1 MALSERPIP
10 GEDAGAPSR
19 PRRTT
24 RVRVWIVG
32 VTTLILALVVFQRL
46 TRPSGPPIE
55 SSGGSGAPVR
65 VAVVE
70 QRDMPVIERSV
81 GTMLAN
87 TLVQVAP
94 LVSGSL
100 ERQAFREGQFVQKG
114 TLLFEIDPRPYRAAL
129 EQAQALYRRDQ
140 AQLDNALRDKQ
151 RFETLF
157 AQDSASQQARD
168 AARASADMLV
178 ATVAADKAAVDVAK
192 LNLSFT
198 QVRAPVTG
206 KTGSVLIQPG
216 NTVVGGSGA
225 GPVLVSLAEV
235 RPIKVSFTLP
245 EGDLPRIQARQRT
258 GTLTASL
265 EIHGS
270 HSRPTAP
277 VTFSSNAVNSQS
289 GTIELRAQFPN
300 DDLALVPG
308 ELVDVVVELDTIRS
322 ALVVPRD
329 AVNDGPTGPYV
340 YVVQD
345 NKADRKPVTVLFD
358 DGTHAAISG
367 ILQPGDQVITEG
379 QLRVDPGSKV
389 HVLPPAS
396 PEDSGP
402 GNTGIAPR

>member
-1 MALSERPIP
+1 M
-10 GEDAGAPSR
+10 
-19 PRRTT
+19 
-24 RVRVWIVG
+24 RVWGWIVG
-32 VTTLILALVVFQRL
+32 ATTLILSLVAFQRL
-46 TRPSGPPIE
+46 TKPSGPAIE
-55 SSGGSGAPVR
+55 NGGGSAAPVR

-81 GTMLAN
+81 GTMVAN

-94 LVSGSL
+94 LVSGTL
-100 ERQAFREGQFVQKG
+100 ERQAFRDGQFVQKG
-114 TLLFEIDPRPYRAAL
+114 ALLFEIDPRPYRAAL
-129 EQAQALYRRDQ
+129 EQAQAVYRRDQ

-157 AQDSASQQARD
+157 AQESASQQARD
-168 AARASADMLV
+168 SARANADMLM
-178 ATVAADKAAVDVAK
+178 ATVAADKAAVDVAT

-216 NTVVGGSGA
+216 NMVVAGSGASITSGGLPGGGGPGA

-245 EGDLPRIQARQRT
+245 EGDLPRVQARQRA
-258 GTLTASL
+258 GTLTATL
-265 EIHGS
+265 QIQGS
-270 HSRPTAP
+270 NSRPTAP

-300 DDLALVPG
+300 SDLSLVPG

-340 YVVQD
+340 YVID
-345 NKADRKPVTVLFD
+345 GNKADRRAVTVLFD
-358 DGTHAAISG
+358 DGLHAAIAG
-367 ILQPGDQVITEG
+367 ALHPGDQVITEG

-389 HVLPPAS
+389 HVLPPAR